1 MSYKLKLGVALVVAA
16 LALPTLAAAQDP
28 STRTDLTI
36 IGAVLTDDSEQVA
49 DTHAV
54 ATPQLPIVYEDDAA
68 ASAADDNASTGEA
81 AAASEAE

>member
-54 ATPQLPIVYEDDAA
+54 ATPQLPIVYEDDV
-68 ASAADDNASTGEA
+68 ASSATDDNASAGETA
-81 AAASEAE
+81 ASSEAE

>member
-36 IGAVLTDDSEQVA
+36 VGAVLTDGSEQVA

-54 ATPQLPIVYEDDAA
+54 ATPQMPIVYEDDAA
-68 ASAADDNASTGEA
+68 SSADDNTASADEA
-81 AAASEAE
+81 AAAPAAD

>member
-68 ASAADDNASTGEA
+68 SSATDDNASAGETA
-81 AAASEAE
+81 ASSEAE

>member
-68 ASAADDNASTGEA
+68 ASATDDNASAGEA